1 MQIRKLVSSY
11 VNGNIIDRKAIWAKI
26 FGKIYNRKNY
36 ISHDKYL
43 YRNLIDVKSLKSAN
57 CVSEKVVLHY
67 MNHEFN
73 FLGTGWVSWN
83 STTSTSGTAYHPI
96 AWNKDIVSGYE
107 FKQLYMKS
115 TLISGLPKGTDIKIP
130 WEFGR
135 MYHWPQL
142 AIYAINHPEKQDK
155 ILVEFNNQMTDFMQ
169 NNPVGVGVQFFC
181 AMEVA
186 IRAINLLIAYDI
198 LSQIESSILTSEFK
212 NRFERYLYSHLK
224 IIICRLEKNYFTGH
238 TGNHYLS
245 DLCGMLWL
253 CVYFKSKETLMI
265 ARTTVGQFLQEIN
278 IQFIDSGSNYECS
291 TGYHM
296 LTSEI
301 AGLSFFASNIIAKD
315 LITEREW
322 ILLSK
327 IRSVIDV
334 FVARDN
340 KIIQI
345 GDNDSGRIL
354 KLNPI
359 YDGNAENCLNVDEI
373 KALLDYFL
381 KQSNA
386 STYGKLLGAFGISY
400 DMDLYFVD
408 ERVAQKNINLP
419 NNFIQEHIY
428 RLKYKK
434 KHLTDAFLGRV
445 QSSSYIWDFGLIKI
459 QCEYADIY
467 IRTVPLYEKMDASH
481 AHDDVFSYQII
492 NKECRIKEDL
502 GSIVYTSDREK
513 RDFFS
518 SAEGHNVPIHSKN
531 ILNRTDTFTARA
543 SALGQIAINENII
556 LVVAEWSG
564 LVHAREFEL
573 FEEGIKVTDYSNEDF
588 EINDFEDRYY
598 SLGYGQLYM
607 R

>member
-373 KALLDYFL
+373 KELLNYILYGISKNTYGVLLDSFCLNIKNTYVINRISFDDDTSQREYYSIINKMNGLSYVKRQVIPFEHSTPSSVVFL
-381 KQSNA
+381 K
-386 STYGKLLGAFGISY
+386 
-400 DMDLYFVD
+400 
-408 ERVAQKNINLP
+408 
-419 NNFIQEHIY
+419 
-428 RLKYKK
+428 
-434 KHLTDAFLGRV
+434 
-445 QSSSYIWDFGLIKI
+445 DFGLIKYI
-459 QCEYADIY
+459 CNEVDIY
-467 IRTVPLYEKMDASH
+467 IRSVPEYEKMDLSH

-492 NKECRIKEDL
+492 YDDKRIGEDL
-502 GSIVYTSDREK
+502 GSIVYTSNLEK
-513 RDFFS
+513 RYFYS
-518 SAEGHNVPIHSKN
+518 GALSHNVPLHIRS
-531 ILNRTDTFTARA
+531 IINRRDVFA
-543 SALGQIAINENII
+543 SETCVIGKV
-556 LVVAEWSG
+556 LVRNDMVLIMAEW
-564 LVHAREFEL
+564 
-573 FEEGIKVTDYSNEDF
+573 EGICHIRKFEIVSDGMVITDYSNEDYTLNTVDDVYF
-588 EINDFEDRYY
+588 
-598 SLGYGQLYM
+598 SLGYGQRY
-607 R
+607 RR